1 MQKFCSSTCS
11 SHSAGKR
18 LCRCLFLEGQV
29 LISRRYTLKSL
40 YVFCRLIGGA
50 VFSSWICEEYV
61 EYSVGD
67 SALLSACASAEHNT
81 PKLVRTILTYKVSVS
96 NPMPCPRFQEPPAPP
111 NFREI
116 PDIRPPKAPSRSMVK
131 VQEIMENPME
141 TATMKNQM
149 EKT

>member
-1 MQKFCSSTCS
+1 MYS
-11 SHSAGKR
+11 
-18 LCRCLFLEGQV
+18 V
-29 LISRRYTLKSL
+29 
-40 YVFCRLIGGA
+40 GGA

-116 PDIRPPKAPSRSMVK
+116 PDIRPPKTPSRSMVK
-131 VQEIMENPME
+131 VQEIMENPIE
-141 TATMKNQM
+141 TATMKNHM
-149 EKT
+149 EKNIENQMQTGSIMGHVGSSINGASGGWCPKGPI